1 MNNKNLSEI
10 IKADV
15 EGKNKNKLFFQH
27 PCTIQISGQSGSG
40 KTVFLTKVL
49 LDQNS
54 PWEFIIYCYGVWQS
68 KFDLLKKKLKD
79 KIVFIKGVPEDEDR
93 KMIEEF
99 LKAQKDKT
107 KGNIQTIIIF
117 DDLMEELKKSEYFAQ
132 FYYSGCH
139 HLNVSICC
147 LTQNIFNNRTARL
160 NCHYLQIHNFESDKS
175 TVMNLGKQLMPNSSK
190 KFVDMYNEALSKP
203 YGFLMVDLKCKQNGM
218 PELKY
223 RNGSFDKIFLLE

>member
-1 MNNKNLSEI
+1 MQKER
-10 IKADV
+10 IKISCFFNILV
-15 EGKNKNKLFFQH
+15 LFKFQDN
-27 PCTIQISGQSGSG
+27 QEVVKRYYFRQ
-40 KTVFLTKVL
+40 

-79 KIVFIKGVPEDEDR
+79 KIVFIKGVPEDDDR

-132 FYYSGCH
+132 LYYSGCH

-190 KFVDMYNEALSKP
+190 KFVDMYNEALVS
-203 YGFLMVDLKCKQNGM
+203 LMV
-218 PELKY
+218 
-223 RNGSFDKIFLLE
+223 F